1 MWADLGRQEDAGVWL
16 VSVEQVCSV
25 RVCALWC
32 KGNASQ
38 QNVETSTDTTQIEKN
53 NFDKGLQMITALE
66 SFLQKTTPA
75 QLRLRELHHT
85 QKR

>member
-16 VSVEQVCSV
+16 VSAEQVCSA
-25 RVCALWC
+25 RACVCALWC
-32 KGNASQ
+32 KGTASQ

-66 SFLQKTTPA
+66 SFKKQH
-75 QLRLRELHHT
+75 LHSSGYVSYIT
-85 QKR
+85 QTR